1 MLIDFNY
8 IVNKYS
14 MPNGIIHIGAHL
26 MEERGRYLANKLDN
40 TIWIE
45 ANPKVFSQIDFIN
58 KEENKEQAF
67 NFAISDIDN
76 SIYKFYITNN
86 GESSSILELDKH
98 KIHHPHIHVT
108 EVIEVESKRMDT
120 LINENNINIKN
131 YDFINLDIQGAELL
145 AMKGFG
151 NYLNN
156 IKFIYTEVNIESLYK
171 DCALLH
177 NIDEFLKEFKFE
189 RVETFITQFNWGDA
203 LYIKK

>member
-1 MLIDFNY
+1 
-8 IVNKYS
+8 